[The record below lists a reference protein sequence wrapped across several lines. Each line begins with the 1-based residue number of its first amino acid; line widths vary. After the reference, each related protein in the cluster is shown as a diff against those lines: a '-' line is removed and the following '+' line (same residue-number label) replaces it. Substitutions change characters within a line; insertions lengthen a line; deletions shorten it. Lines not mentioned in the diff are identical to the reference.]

1 VTSPART
8 CLHCALSRALRAGAP
23 TQAAVPLRVRV
34 SHPEPVWLPVSG
46 ATLYRG
52 LRSLFREVA
61 THAAGGP
68 VHVTVLDTPG
78 KSHVEVTAAFPS
90 GGRTRILSRAFPRFE
105 AAALAGGFVEQ
116 AGGWT

>member
-1 VTSPART
+1 MTSPARS
-8 CLHCALSRALRAGAP
+8 CLHCALSRALRAGSP
-23 TQAAVPLRVRV
+23 TPDARLRVRV
-34 SHPEPVWLPVSG
+34 SHSEPVWLPVSG
-46 ATLYRG
+46 ATLYRA

-61 THAAGGP
+61 TDAGGGP
-68 VHVTVLDTPG
+68 VHVTVVDAPG

-105 AAALAGGFVEQ
+105 AATLAGGFAEQ